1 MKLIIFIILSIVIA
15 ITIWI
20 GVSLLAYYLKYCKG
34 DSIVHFINLLQANY
48 ELHELKVKRQI
59 KANVSTDLVQV
70 VEVEDVEADDI
81 PLRWKVVYNDNS
93 TQYSTEVQKV

>member
-59 KANVSTDLVQV
+59 KANTSVDLVQM